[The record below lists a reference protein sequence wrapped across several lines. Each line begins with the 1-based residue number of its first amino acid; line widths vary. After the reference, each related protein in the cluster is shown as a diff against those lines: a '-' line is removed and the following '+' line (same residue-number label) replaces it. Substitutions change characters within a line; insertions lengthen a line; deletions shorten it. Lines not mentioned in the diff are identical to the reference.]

1 MRAKPTKKKI
11 QIFEKA
17 DLFRYR
23 SLEYRNRVLS
33 CRVVVISKPHSV
45 KVLVILERIP
55 DPCHVCSESKTDH
68 LIWLLTR
75 GNDWTSRRV
84 CLQPRFEANKINTSA
99 RVMLLRNHGA
109 FTLGKTI
116 RRPNI
121 TPMTSFEGTP
131 TLATDAMRS
140 TLAMLRGRAV

>member
-1 MRAKPTKKKI
+1 MFALKANRSPDLVPRAR
-11 QIFEKA
+11 QRLDLKA
-17 DLFRYR
+17 RLP
-23 SLEYRNRVLS
+23 S
-33 CRVVVISKPHSV
+33 
-45 KVLVILERIP
+45 
-55 DPCHVCSESKTDH
+55 
-68 LIWLLTR
+68 
-75 GNDWTSRRV
+75 
-84 CLQPRFEANKINTSA
+84 PRFEANIFTSS

-121 TPMTSFEGTP
+121 TTMTSFGGTS